1 MSHFEVHIFEEPE
14 GYRVV
19 IPGIGHFDAR
29 SMVEARRMVRE
40 YLRLRVE
47 WAFPDRPPLAD
58 DGAGVVLRYSIALK
72 EVRAGARV

>member
-29 SMVEARRMVRE
+29 SMFEARRIVRE

-58 DGAGVVLRYSIALK
+58 DGAEVVLRYSIALK
-72 EVRAGARV
+72 EVRPGVHV